1 MKKIQKTNNIL
12 MLLVAIGLV
21 VIIMCCTG
29 CSCTS
34 FSDSSQ
40 ESQEQDTGYF
50 TEIPNTAKQT
60 LVSSYSPSKATLVYD
75 NETKTVYYMIYGQK
89 GNLNMTPYIIDGKY
103 TIYQDGVIKKVE

>member
-50 TEIPNTAKQT
+50 TDSNTAKQT